1 MMKSEDGLLLIA
13 KSMYP
18 DDPSMMT
25 DVVKLMAALCLVEYV
40 FCLKFDKNMLNCC
53 PLLTIYI

>member
-13 KSMYP
+13 KSMDP
-18 DDPSMMT
+18 EDPSMMT

-40 FCLKFDKNMLNCC
+40 HLYGCIHSV
-53 PLLTIYI
+53 LL

>member
-18 DDPSMMT
+18 EDPSMMT
-25 DVVKLMAALCLVEYV
+25 DVVKLMAALCLVE
-40 FCLKFDKNMLNCC
+40 
-53 PLLTIYI
+53 

>member
-1 MMKSEDGLLLIA
+1 MKSEDGLLLIA

-18 DDPSMMT
+18 EDPSMMT

-40 FCLKFDKNMLNCC
+40 QYFFLFFLFCI
-53 PLLTIYI
+53 LLLV